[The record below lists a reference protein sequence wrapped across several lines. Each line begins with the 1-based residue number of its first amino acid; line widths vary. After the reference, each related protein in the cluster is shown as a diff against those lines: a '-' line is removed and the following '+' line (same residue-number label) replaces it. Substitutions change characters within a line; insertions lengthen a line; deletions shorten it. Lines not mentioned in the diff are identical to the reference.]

1 VDEGNHRLGR
11 LLAAEREGGGLAPTL
26 VLSNALGT
34 TAALWDRQ
42 LPALGAFDV
51 VRYEHPPY
59 RSVSALGQE
68 LLRLVRGRFS
78 LCGLSLGGM
87 VGMWLAVNAPDRVDR
102 LVLACTSARF
112 GEPADW
118 TAKAAL
124 VRSQGMAAVAEEA
137 HDAWFTPRCADRSRF
152 LEMQLAMP
160 PEDYA
165 CGLEAIGAFDFRHA
179 LAKIAA
185 PTLVIAGAEDPATTV
200 ADARF
205 LAEGIPDARL
215 AVIPGAAHLA
225 NIEQPDRFNAELV
238 RHLTSSS

>member
-1 VDEGNHRLGR
+1 MSVTGPVQRPL
-11 LLAAEREGGGLAPTL
+11 L

-34 TAALWDRQ
+34 TAAVWDPQ

-59 RSVSALGQE
+59 TSVAELGRGV
-68 LLRLVRGRFS
+68 LRLVRGRFS

-87 VGMWLAVNAPDRVDR
+87 VGMWLAVHAPERLDR

-112 GEPADW
+112 GDPAVW

-124 VRSQGMAAVAEEA
+124 VCSEGMAAVAGEA
-137 HDAWFTPRCADRSRF
+137 LDAWFTPAFADRSRF
-152 LEMQLAMP
+152 LDMQLAVP

-165 CGLEAIGAFDFRHA
+165 RGLEAIGAFDFRDA
-179 LAKIAA
+179 LAQIAV

-200 ADARF
+200 ADAQF
-205 LAEGIPDARL
+205 LAERIPAARL

-225 NIEQPDRFNAELV
+225 NVEQPESFNAELV
-238 RHLTSSS
+238 RHLTGAA